1 MTEEKNRKSEVVSI
15 RGLDRDL
22 YSRVVALAKE
32 LGKTTGEL
40 MNEAMRLYLLL
51 SGHSSTIMKN
61 TSKTISGISG
71 ITKAFMEGLKS
82 KEVVTIKGLQEVRL
96 SKEDLEKYGKKV
108 MISTVAKVIFE
119 PDIDAETFDKYIDSI
134 ISCTEV
140 QVPDKIP
147 KVLVY
152 SKCKLVSRVVFYA

>member
-1 MTEEKNRKSEVVSI
+1 MTEEKSRKSEVISI

-51 SGHSSTIMKN
+51 TEHSNTIMKN
-61 TSKTISGISG
+61 TSKTISG

-96 SKEDLEKYGKKV
+96 SKEDLEKCGKKV